1 MRTRFLNVDYLSA
14 FQSPAE
20 TLSFLNLP
28 PPHFPPHTSN
38 FIDDLL
44 HFDSF
49 LNLPLQ
55 TERLPID
62 AALSNFLSEAIPPFI
77 DVDIRDFE
85 DTRFPSG
92 NASAKFSAEEEAM
105 VCNEKEAGSQRTSG
119 SEIQEEDNVTC
130 GADKD
135 VRRLDVILF
144 ETHELDTF
152 LDNAHFSEK
161 EIETFSGISEIDN
174 NKDETG
180 PILQFPDKIQE
191 SVYSVEDVISECNRE
206 QNIYMLEEDSS
217 FGGRELLQHSIFP
230 ILEVDEI
237 SLCIMTSHSID
248 DVLPTAF
255 ESIESQLWTQENDVL
270 TDSKELLGSI
280 GNDILQFLSDLCLV
294 EKYPEPEVAFPEMFL
309 DVNIICMV
317 ETPQADGNS
326 ELVMAKQD
334 TGYLFPTNL
343 VIFEEFQIFYVDSSQ
358 NFDVF
363 LNRQITHEPE
373 ACNHM
378 FKEDLNFKSFSELVV
393 SHELVLVDET
403 FKSLPIPVLS
413 DHGRLRLPCT
423 VIEELLSDLKPL
435 PLSASDGIYLDWY
448 ILEDDKCSSKVHA
461 LFQNMMEEIDASSID
476 FEQESFEG
484 RKLVS
489 DFIFSDDALT
499 GSATEQ
505 YEEVPNVTFDRVPM
519 LNDNLMAVAS
529 NKLQDNGFPKPGN
542 SKQLAEKDDKRA
554 SLLFK
559 TMSQFNDLAFFLNP
573 QKSSARE
580 NAGPEAMSSN
590 PKAELPNVSSG
601 RSVEACES
609 AGLQSQVNG
618 PDFFLNPQKSSARE
632 DAAPAARSF
641 SRKAE
646 SPNGLSGHSVEA
658 CAYTGL
664 PLQVNDLDFFL
675 NPQKSSTRDNAGS
688 AAMSF
693 NPRAELPN
701 VSSGHSVEACASTG
715 LLLQQ
720 WDIMVYNI
728 KLPDDIL
735 ALIENFEKCYL
746 AILQNE
752 TELISFLGEDRYEL
766 LSLPKKKLMDCIKK
780 KMARRNTSHGDEDI
794 MAFVTLCAIKQMAWY
809 MCFYGINA
817 AHLYVDKLCRSLG
830 CINSRLSFLHSLIED
845 ARGKVDKEITT
856 SHPSLCVIR
865 GILQSK
871 TSSSNSKVL
880 ILAEQVFWWSLKSLL
895 MSMGLSWNEL
905 SSFCTNANP
914 SGAYKM
920 DSQLIS
926 NCWLVSQENVSASFP
941 FNKFNVIVEYGGFC
955 GSSRVSSFPP
965 KSVGLT
971 HVHFL
976 KIELDDSSASKAL
989 CEGVDIPQI
998 AKKLTEGEFHSILA
1012 LDNVNYENVE
1022 DLLNF
1027 VPIVDKHNKGSIG
1040 SGKEEEAYSLPL
1052 PVAVETNPNPQRLA
1066 DIVIIVNMQNFDK
1079 EMIVSRRSTYQKI
1092 LAMEKEGAQVVERD
1106 SNLPVDVIISSAICL
1121 VWYDSRNIGRK
1132 AAISDETSSCLQL
1145 CIENIATNIL
1155 TLLSFTFSGC
1165 FLVFE
1170 GGIGFLSTVMESSAG
1185 LYAAAASL
1193 GIDFQL
1199 FCSYSSESTDEII
1212 LNCIDYA
1219 AKTTRGP
1226 YPKMPDS
1233 ETLAE
1238 SFLTKFPS
1246 VNPLTAHAILSSGGM
1261 LVEFLQSS
1269 HERRIQAVQK
1279 YCVPDESIALFS
1291 ALCKYGEREDSKS
1304 VMTDCSSSVSSGRNS
1319 DKCHYNVGSQGK
1331 QGKRKNSSNK
1341 VSTRMDESQHFE
1353 PVSKDEFLHPSGLS
1367 KQYDSWKSTGSE
1379 MFQDYKK
1386 LSSSL
1391 NDIFDQEQDFDFLP
1405 QIPGRYDSDIYEGP
1419 NMLKE
1424 AKKPKLDVPLKDNI
1438 WDYNLGENAGMLN
1451 SLDWQNTN
1459 SFENQRE
1466 ELTSEVTD
1474 FADSPMSGEDFS
1486 CFGNSNP
1493 FSSLVSEIEEDSAR
1507 KSKIARRLSFTKGS
1521 HTVFPYVSEINIG
1534 SDMLSSVTCPRQ
1546 GLVGT
1551 NPNSDASPSNQE
1563 NSIRDV
1569 LAQRSAACKGSLLK
1583 NDVSNHSATSLSKA
1597 ILSNQ
1602 PQLGSPWTIEF
1613 LNRIREKSRLRQQN
1627 LPSDTSA
1634 SPFGRS
1640 GNIAKI
1646 PKRRRSPSI
1655 LEFFKYQGG
1664 NTPKKIL
1671 EQRKQKRP
1679 PQASS
1684 SSKNE
1689 KTSSSFT
1696 QTSTPT
1702 DKRTRQTLSFEMN
1715 GSGSQTKLVWRD
1727 GGAHGLSK
1735 KLRY

>member
-38 FIDDLL
+38 SSDDLL

-55 TERLPID
+55 TERLPIE

-85 DTRFPSG
+85 DTRCPSG
-92 NASAKFSAEEEAM
+92 NASAKFSAEEEAV
-105 VCNEKEAGSQRTSG
+105 VCNEKEAGNQRTFG

-135 VRRLDVILF
+135 VWRLDVILF
-144 ETHELDTF
+144 ETPELDTF

-180 PILQFPDKIQE
+180 PTLQFPDKIQE

-217 FGGRELLQHSIFP
+217 FGGRELLQHSTFP

-237 SLCIMTSHSID
+237 SLGIMTSHSIH
-248 DVLPTAF
+248 DVPPTAF

-280 GNDILQFLSDLCLV
+280 GNDILNFLSDLCLM
-294 EKYPEPEVAFPEMFL
+294 EKYPEPELAFPEMFL
-309 DVNIICMV
+309 DVNIVCMV

-326 ELVMAKQD
+326 ELVMVKQD
-334 TGYLFPTNL
+334 AGYLFPTNS
-343 VIFEEFQIFYVDSSQ
+343 VIFEEFQIFDVDSSQ

-378 FKEDLNFKSFSELVV
+378 FKEDMNFKGFSELVV

-423 VIEELLSDLKPL
+423 VIEELLSDLMPL

-448 ILEDDKCSSKVHA
+448 ILEDDKCSNKVHA
-461 LFQNMMEEIDASSID
+461 LFQTMMEEIDASSID

-505 YEEVPNVTFDRVPM
+505 YEEVPNVTFDRVPK
-519 LNDNLMAVAS
+519 LTDNLMAVAS
-529 NKLQDNGFPKPGN
+529 SKLQDNGFPKPGN
-542 SKQLAEKDDKRA
+542 SEQLAEKDDKRA

-609 AGLQSQVNG
+609 TGLQSQVNG

-641 SRKAE
+641 NRKAE
-646 SPNGLSGHSVEA
+646 SPNGLSGNSVEA

-664 PLQVNDLDFFL
+664 RLQVNDVDFFL
-675 NPQKSSTRDNAGS
+675 NPLKSSTRDNAGP

-830 CINSRLSFLHSLIED
+830 CIKSRLSFLHSLIED

-914 SGAYKM
+914 SGVYKM

-926 NCWLVSQENVSASFP
+926 DCWLVSQENVSASFP

-965 KSVGLT
+965 KSVGST
-971 HVHFL
+971 HLHFL

-989 CEGVDIPQI
+989 CEGVDMPQI

-1027 VPIVDKHNKGSIG
+1027 VPIVDKHNNGSVG
-1040 SGKEEEAYSLPL
+1040 RGKEEEAYSLRL

-1106 SNLPVDVIISSAICL
+1106 SKLPVDVIISSAICL
-1121 VWYDSRNIGRK
+1121 VWYDSGNIGRK

-1261 LVEFLQSS
+1261 LVEFLQWS
-1269 HERRIQAVQK
+1269 HERRIQAVQN

-1304 VMTDCSSSVSSGRNS
+1304 VTTDCSSSVSSGRNS

-1331 QGKRKNSSNK
+1331 QGKRKNSPNK

-1391 NDIFDQEQDFDFLP
+1391 NDIFDQGQDFDFLP

-1424 AKKPKLDVPLKDNI
+1424 AKKPKLDVLLKENI
-1438 WDYNLGENAGMLN
+1438 WDYNLGENAVMLN

-1493 FSSLVSEIEEDSAR
+1493 FSSFVSEIEEDSTR
-1507 KSKIARRLSFTKGS
+1507 KSEIARRLSFTNGS
-1521 HTVFPYVSEINIG
+1521 HTVLPYVSDINIG
-1534 SDMLSSVTCPRQ
+1534 SDMLSSVTCPRE

-1551 NPNSDASPSNQE
+1551 NPNTDASPSNQE

-1569 LAQRSAACKGSLLK
+1569 LAQRFAACKGSLLK

-1613 LNRIREKSRLRQQN
+1613 LNRIKEKSRLRQQN

-1634 SPFGRS
+1634 SPLGRS
-1640 GNIAKI
+1640 GNIAKV

-1689 KTSSSFT
+1689 KTSFSLT

-1727 GGAHGLSK
+1727 GGTHGLSK

>member
-590 PKAELPNVSSG
+590 PKAE
-601 RSVEACES
+601 
-609 AGLQSQVNG
+609 
-618 PDFFLNPQKSSARE
+618 
-632 DAAPAARSF
+632 
-641 SRKAE
+641 
-646 SPNGLSGHSVEA
+646 
-658 CAYTGL
+658 
-664 PLQVNDLDFFL
+664 
-675 NPQKSSTRDNAGS
+675 
-688 AAMSF
+688 
-693 NPRAELPN
+693 AELPN

>member
-38 FIDDLL
+38 FTDDLL

-92 NASAKFSAEEEAM
+92 NASAKFSTEEETM
-105 VCNEKEAGSQRTSG
+105 VCNEKEAGSQRTFG

-144 ETHELDTF
+144 ETPELDTF
-152 LDNAHFSEK
+152 LDNAHFSKK

-174 NKDETG
+174 NKDERG

-217 FGGRELLQHSIFP
+217 FGGREPLQHSTFP

-237 SLCIMTSHSID
+237 SLGIMTSHSID

-280 GNDILQFLSDLCLV
+280 GNDILKFLSDLCSV
-294 EKYPEPEVAFPEMFL
+294 EKYPEPELAFPEMFL

-334 TGYLFPTNL
+334 AGYLFPTNL
-343 VIFEEFQIFYVDSSQ
+343 VIFEEFQIFDVDLSQ

-378 FKEDLNFKSFSELVV
+378 FKEDMNFKSFSELVV

-461 LFQNMMEEIDASSID
+461 LFQNMMEEIDATSID

-484 RKLVS
+484 SKLVS

-505 YEEVPNVTFDRVPM
+505 YKEVPNVTFDRVPM
-519 LNDNLMAVAS
+519 LNDNFMAVES

-542 SKQLAEKDDKRA
+542 SEQLAEKDDKRA

-573 QKSSARE
+573 QKSS
-580 NAGPEAMSSN
+580 
-590 PKAELPNVSSG
+590 
-601 RSVEACES
+601 
-609 AGLQSQVNG
+609 
-618 PDFFLNPQKSSARE
+618 
-632 DAAPAARSF
+632 
-641 SRKAE
+641 
-646 SPNGLSGHSVEA
+646 
-658 CAYTGL
+658 
-664 PLQVNDLDFFL
+664 
-675 NPQKSSTRDNAGS
+675 TRDNAGP

-693 NPRAELPN
+693 NPRSELPN

-728 KLPDDIL
+728 KLSDDIL

-830 CINSRLSFLHSLIED
+830 CIKSRLSFLHSLIED

-871 TSSSNSKVL
+871 SSSSNSKVL

-905 SSFCTNANP
+905 SSFCANANP

-926 NCWLVSQENVSASFP
+926 DCWLVSQENVSASFP

-955 GSSRVSSFPP
+955 GSSRVSSFLP

-971 HVHFL
+971 HLHFL

-1012 LDNVNYENVE
+1012 LNVNYENVE

-1027 VPIVDKHNKGSIG
+1027 VPIVDKHNKGSVG

-1066 DIVIIVNMQNFDK
+1066 DMVIIVNIQNFDK

-1219 AKTTRGP
+1219 AKTTRGR

-1261 LVEFLQSS
+1261 LVEFLQWS
-1269 HERRIQAVQK
+1269 HERRIQAVQN

-1353 PVSKDEFLHPSGLS
+1353 PVSKDEILHPSGLS

-1391 NDIFDQEQDFDFLP
+1391 NDIFDQERDFGFLP
-1405 QIPGRYDSDIYEGP
+1405 QFPGRYDSDIYEGP

-1451 SLDWQNTN
+1451 SLDWQITN
-1459 SFENQRE
+1459 SFEKKRE

-1493 FSSLVSEIEEDSAR
+1493 FSSLVSEIEEDSTS
-1507 KSKIARRLSFTKGS
+1507 KSKIARRLSFTKDS

-1551 NPNSDASPSNQE
+1551 SPNSDASPSNQE

-1583 NDVSNHSATSLSKA
+1583 NDVSNHSATSLSRA

-1602 PQLGSPWTIEF
+1602 PQLDSPWTIEF

-1640 GNIAKI
+1640 GNIAKV
-1646 PKRRRSPSI
+1646 PKRRSPSI

-1684 SSKNE
+1684 SSKNK
-1689 KTSSSFT
+1689 KTSSSLT

-1735 KLRY
+1735 KVR

>member
-92 NASAKFSAEEEAM
+92 NASAKFSA
-105 VCNEKEAGSQRTSG
+105 
-119 SEIQEEDNVTC
+119 EEDNVTC

-580 NAGPEAMSSN
+580 NAGPEAI
-590 PKAELPNVSSG
+590 
-601 RSVEACES
+601 
-609 AGLQSQVNG
+609 
-618 PDFFLNPQKSSARE
+618 
-632 DAAPAARSF
+632 
-641 SRKAE
+641 
-646 SPNGLSGHSVEA
+646 
-658 CAYTGL
+658 
-664 PLQVNDLDFFL
+664 
-675 NPQKSSTRDNAGS
+675 TRDNAGS

-1341 VSTRMDESQHFE
+1341 FSTRMDESQHFE

>member
-38 FIDDLL
+38 FTDDLL

-92 NASAKFSAEEEAM
+92 NASAKFSTEEETT
-105 VCNEKEAGSQRTSG
+105 VCNEKEAGSQRTFG

-144 ETHELDTF
+144 ETPELDTF
-152 LDNAHFSEK
+152 LDNAHFSKK

-217 FGGRELLQHSIFP
+217 FGGREPLQHSTFP

-237 SLCIMTSHSID
+237 SLGIMTSHSID

-280 GNDILQFLSDLCLV
+280 GNDILKFLSDLCSV
-294 EKYPEPEVAFPEMFL
+294 EKYPEPELAFPEMFL

-334 TGYLFPTNL
+334 AGYLFPTNL
-343 VIFEEFQIFYVDSSQ
+343 VIFEEFQIFDVDLSQ

-378 FKEDLNFKSFSELVV
+378 FKEDMNFKSFSELVV

-461 LFQNMMEEIDASSID
+461 LFQNMMEEIDATSID

-484 RKLVS
+484 SKLVS

-519 LNDNLMAVAS
+519 LNDNFMAVES

-542 SKQLAEKDDKRA
+542 SEQLAEKDDKRA

-609 AGLQSQVNG
+609 TGLQSQVNG
-618 PDFFLNPQKSSARE
+618 PDFFLNPQKSIARE

-641 SRKAE
+641 NRKAE

-658 CAYTGL
+658 RAYTGL

-675 NPQKSSTRDNAGS
+675 NPQKSSTRDNAGP

-693 NPRAELPN
+693 NPRSELPN

-720 WDIMVYNI
+720 WDIM
-728 KLPDDIL
+728 
-735 ALIENFEKCYL
+735 CYL

-766 LSLPKKKLMDCIKK
+766 LSLPKKK
-780 KMARRNTSHGDEDI
+780 NTSHGDEDI

-830 CINSRLSFLHSLIED
+830 CIKSRLSFLHSLIED

-871 TSSSNSKVL
+871 SSSSNSKVL

-905 SSFCTNANP
+905 SSFCANANP

-926 NCWLVSQENVSASFP
+926 DCWLVSQENVSASFP

-971 HVHFL
+971 HLHFL

-1012 LDNVNYENVE
+1012 LNVNYENVE

-1027 VPIVDKHNKGSIG
+1027 VPIVDKHNKGSVG

-1066 DIVIIVNMQNFDK
+1066 DMVIIVNIQNFDK

-1212 LNCIDYA
+1212 QNCIDYA
-1219 AKTTRGP
+1219 AKTTRGR

-1261 LVEFLQSS
+1261 LVEFLQWS
-1269 HERRIQAVQK
+1269 HESRIQAVQN

-1353 PVSKDEFLHPSGLS
+1353 PVSKDEILHPSGLS

-1391 NDIFDQEQDFDFLP
+1391 NDIFDQEQDFGFLP
-1405 QIPGRYDSDIYEGP
+1405 QFPGRYDSDIYEGP

-1451 SLDWQNTN
+1451 SLDWQITN
-1459 SFENQRE
+1459 SFENKRE

-1493 FSSLVSEIEEDSAR
+1493 FSSLVSEIEEDSTS
-1507 KSKIARRLSFTKGS
+1507 KSKIARRLSFTKDS

-1551 NPNSDASPSNQE
+1551 SPNSDASPSNQE

-1583 NDVSNHSATSLSKA
+1583 NDVSNHSATSLSRA

-1602 PQLGSPWTIEF
+1602 PQLDSPWTIEF

-1640 GNIAKI
+1640 GNIAKV
-1646 PKRRRSPSI
+1646 PKRRSPSI

-1684 SSKNE
+1684 SSKNK
-1689 KTSSSFT
+1689 KTSSSLT

-1702 DKRTRQTLSFEMN
+1702 DKRTRQR
-1715 GSGSQTKLVWRD
+1715 W
-1727 GGAHGLSK
+1727 
-1735 KLRY
+1735 

>member
-38 FIDDLL
+38 FTDDLL

-92 NASAKFSAEEEAM
+92 NASAKFS
-105 VCNEKEAGSQRTSG
+105 T
-119 SEIQEEDNVTC
+119 EEDNVTC

-144 ETHELDTF
+144 ETPELDTF
-152 LDNAHFSEK
+152 LDNAHFSKK

-217 FGGRELLQHSIFP
+217 FGGREPLQHSTFP

-237 SLCIMTSHSID
+237 SLGIMTSHSID

-280 GNDILQFLSDLCLV
+280 GNDILKFLSDLCSV
-294 EKYPEPEVAFPEMFL
+294 EKYPEPELAFPEMFL

-334 TGYLFPTNL
+334 AGYLFPTNL
-343 VIFEEFQIFYVDSSQ
+343 VIFEEFQIFDVDLSQ

-378 FKEDLNFKSFSELVV
+378 FKEDMNFKSFSELVV

-461 LFQNMMEEIDASSID
+461 LFQNMMEEIDATSID

-484 RKLVS
+484 SKLVS

-519 LNDNLMAVAS
+519 LNDNFMAVES

-542 SKQLAEKDDKRA
+542 SEQLAEKDDKRA

-609 AGLQSQVNG
+609 TGLQSQVNG
-618 PDFFLNPQKSSARE
+618 PDFFLNPQKSIARE

-641 SRKAE
+641 NRKAE

-658 CAYTGL
+658 RAYTGL

-675 NPQKSSTRDNAGS
+675 NPQKSSTRDNAGP

-693 NPRAELPN
+693 NPRSELPN

-728 KLPDDIL
+728 KLSDDIL

-830 CINSRLSFLHSLIED
+830 CIKSRLSFLHSLIED

-871 TSSSNSKVL
+871 SSSSNSKVL

-905 SSFCTNANP
+905 SSFCANANP

-926 NCWLVSQENVSASFP
+926 DCWLVSQENVSASFP

-971 HVHFL
+971 HLHFL

-1012 LDNVNYENVE
+1012 LNVNYENVE

-1027 VPIVDKHNKGSIG
+1027 VPIVDKHNKGSVG

-1066 DIVIIVNMQNFDK
+1066 DMVIIVNIQNFDK

-1212 LNCIDYA
+1212 QNCIDYA
-1219 AKTTRGP
+1219 AKTTRGR

-1261 LVEFLQSS
+1261 LVEFLQWS
-1269 HERRIQAVQK
+1269 HESRIQAVQN

-1353 PVSKDEFLHPSGLS
+1353 PVSKDEILHPSGLS

-1391 NDIFDQEQDFDFLP
+1391 NDIFDQEQDFGFLP
-1405 QIPGRYDSDIYEGP
+1405 QFPGRYDSDIYEGP

-1451 SLDWQNTN
+1451 SLDWQITN
-1459 SFENQRE
+1459 SFENKRE

-1493 FSSLVSEIEEDSAR
+1493 FSSLVSEIEEDSTS
-1507 KSKIARRLSFTKGS
+1507 KSKIARRLSFTKDS

-1551 NPNSDASPSNQE
+1551 SPNSDASPSNQE

-1583 NDVSNHSATSLSKA
+1583 NDVSNHSATSLSRA

-1602 PQLGSPWTIEF
+1602 PQLDSPWTIEF

-1640 GNIAKI
+1640 GNIAKV
-1646 PKRRRSPSI
+1646 PKRRSPSI

-1684 SSKNE
+1684 SSKNK
-1689 KTSSSFT
+1689 KTSSSLT

-1735 KLRY
+1735 KVRY

>member
-62 AALSNFLSEAIPPFI
+62 AALSNFLSEAIPLFI

-105 VCNEKEAGSQRTSG
+105 VCNEKEAGSQRTFG
-119 SEIQEEDNVTC
+119 SEIQEEDN
-130 GADKD
+130 
-135 VRRLDVILF
+135 
-144 ETHELDTF
+144 
-152 LDNAHFSEK
+152 DNAHFSEK

-217 FGGRELLQHSIFP
+217 FGGRELLQHSIFFP
-230 ILEVDEI
+230 ILE
-237 SLCIMTSHSID
+237 
-248 DVLPTAF
+248 
-255 ESIESQLWTQENDVL
+255 
-270 TDSKELLGSI
+270 ELLGSI
-280 GNDILQFLSDLCLV
+280 GNDILKFLSDLCLV
-294 EKYPEPEVAFPEMFL
+294 EKYPEPELAFPEMFL

-317 ETPQADGNS
+317 ETPQADGN
-326 ELVMAKQD
+326 L
-334 TGYLFPTNL
+334 NL
-343 VIFEEFQIFYVDSSQ
+343 
-358 NFDVF
+358 
-363 LNRQITHEPE
+363 QITHEPE

-554 SLLFK
+554 SLIFK
-559 TMSQFNDLAFFLNP
+559 TMSQFNDLAFFLNH

-641 SRKAE
+641 NRKAE

-664 PLQVNDLDFFL
+664 PLQVNGLDFFL
-675 NPQKSSTRDNAGS
+675 NPQKSSTRDNAGP

-701 VSSGHSVEACASTG
+701 VSSGHSVEACAST
-715 LLLQQ
+715 
-720 WDIMVYNI
+720 
-728 KLPDDIL
+728 DDIL

-865 GILQSK
+865 EFYM
-871 TSSSNSKVL
+871 L

-1027 VPIVDKHNKGSIG
+1027 VPIVDKHKKGSIG

-1640 GNIAKI
+1640 GNIAKV

-1702 DKRTRQTLSFEMN
+1702 DKRTRQ
-1715 GSGSQTKLVWRD
+1715 
-1727 GGAHGLSK
+1727 
-1735 KLRY
+1735 

>member
-38 FIDDLL
+38 FTDDLL

-92 NASAKFSAEEEAM
+92 NASAKFSTEEETM
-105 VCNEKEAGSQRTSG
+105 VCNEKEAGSQRTFG

-144 ETHELDTF
+144 ETPELDTF
-152 LDNAHFSEK
+152 LDNAHFSKK

-217 FGGRELLQHSIFP
+217 FGGREPLQHSTFP

-237 SLCIMTSHSID
+237 SLGIMTSHSID

-280 GNDILQFLSDLCLV
+280 GNDILKFLSDLCSV
-294 EKYPEPEVAFPEMFL
+294 EKYPEPELAFPEMFL

-334 TGYLFPTNL
+334 AGYLFPTNL
-343 VIFEEFQIFYVDSSQ
+343 VIFEEFQIFDVDLSQ

-378 FKEDLNFKSFSELVV
+378 FKEDMNFKSFSELVV

-461 LFQNMMEEIDASSID
+461 LFQNMMEEIDATSID

-484 RKLVS
+484 SKLVS

-519 LNDNLMAVAS
+519 LNDNFMAVES

-542 SKQLAEKDDKRA
+542 SEQLAEKDDKRA

-609 AGLQSQVNG
+609 TGLQSQVNG
-618 PDFFLNPQKSSARE
+618 PDFFLNPQKSIARE

-641 SRKAE
+641 NRKAE

-658 CAYTGL
+658 RAYTGL

-675 NPQKSSTRDNAGS
+675 NPQKSSTRDNAGP

-693 NPRAELPN
+693 NPRSELPN

-728 KLPDDIL
+728 KLSDDIL

-830 CINSRLSFLHSLIED
+830 CIKSRSSFLHSLIED

-871 TSSSNSKVL
+871 SSSSNSKVF

-905 SSFCTNANP
+905 SSFCANANP
-914 SGAYKM
+914 S
-920 DSQLIS
+920 D
-926 NCWLVSQENVSASFP
+926 CWLVSQENVSASFP

-971 HVHFL
+971 HLHFL

-1012 LDNVNYENVE
+1012 LNVNYENVE

-1027 VPIVDKHNKGSIG
+1027 VPIVDKHNKGSVG

-1066 DIVIIVNMQNFDK
+1066 DMVNIVNIQNFDK

-1219 AKTTRGP
+1219 AKTTRGR

-1261 LVEFLQSS
+1261 LVEFLQWS
-1269 HERRIQAVQK
+1269 HERRIQAVQN

-1319 DKCHYNVGSQGK
+1319 DKCHYNVGSQRK

-1353 PVSKDEFLHPSGLS
+1353 PVSKDEILHPSGLS

-1391 NDIFDQEQDFDFLP
+1391 NDIFDQEQDFGFLP
-1405 QIPGRYDSDIYEGP
+1405 QFPGRYDSDIYEGP

-1451 SLDWQNTN
+1451 SLDWQITN
-1459 SFENQRE
+1459 SFENKRE

-1493 FSSLVSEIEEDSAR
+1493 FSSLVSEIEEDSTS
-1507 KSKIARRLSFTKGS
+1507 KSKIARRLSFTKDS

-1551 NPNSDASPSNQE
+1551 SPNSDASPSNQE

-1583 NDVSNHSATSLSKA
+1583 NDVSNHSATSLSRA

-1602 PQLGSPWTIEF
+1602 PQLDSPWTIEF

-1640 GNIAKI
+1640 GNIAKV
-1646 PKRRRSPSI
+1646 PKRRSPSI

-1684 SSKNE
+1684 SSKNK
-1689 KTSSSFT
+1689 KTSSSLT

-1702 DKRTRQTLSFEMN
+1702 DKRTRQWKSN
-1715 GSGSQTKLVWRD
+1715 
-1727 GGAHGLSK
+1727 
-1735 KLRY
+1735 

>member
-62 AALSNFLSEAIPPFI
+62 AALSNFLSEAIPLFI

-105 VCNEKEAGSQRTSG
+105 VCNEKEAGSQRTFG

-280 GNDILQFLSDLCLV
+280 GNDILKFLSDLCLV
-294 EKYPEPEVAFPEMFL
+294 EKYPEPELAFPEMFL

-554 SLLFK
+554 SLIFK
-559 TMSQFNDLAFFLNP
+559 TMSQFNDLAFFLN
-573 QKSSARE
+573 
-580 NAGPEAMSSN
+580 
-590 PKAELPNVSSG
+590 
-601 RSVEACES
+601 
-609 AGLQSQVNG
+609 
-618 PDFFLNPQKSSARE
+618 
-632 DAAPAARSF
+632 
-641 SRKAE
+641 
-646 SPNGLSGHSVEA
+646 H
-658 CAYTGL
+658 
-664 PLQVNDLDFFL
+664 
-675 NPQKSSTRDNAGS
+675 QKSSTRDNAGP

-1027 VPIVDKHNKGSIG
+1027 VPIVDKHKKGSIG

-1640 GNIAKI
+1640 GNIAKV

-1735 KLRY
+1735 KLR